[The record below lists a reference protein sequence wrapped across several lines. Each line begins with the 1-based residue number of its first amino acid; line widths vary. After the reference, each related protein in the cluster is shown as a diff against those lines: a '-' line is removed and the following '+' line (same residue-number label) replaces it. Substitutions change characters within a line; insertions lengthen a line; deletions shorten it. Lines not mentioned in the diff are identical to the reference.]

1 MVFRSRNEIFF
12 ILVSRKKRFKC
23 LSDYFKMRKIIFKKY
38 NKSYNVKKD
47 WTEIENVIF
56 LFRKYLE
63 IKHFCR
69 IFFYIVLLL
78 ENAIFNDINIVK
90 F

>member
-1 MVFRSRNEIFF
+1 
-12 ILVSRKKRFKC
+12 
-23 LSDYFKMRKIIFKKY
+23 MRKIIFKKY

-56 LFRKYLE
+56 LLRKYLE